1 MLFLFASISFA
12 QDWSVTIGEAVVQK
26 ATEELRAV
34 LDDNVQVEL
43 EELGLRAKS
52 LCSSIED
59 VQIAFRNDEDFQ
71 GPVRV
76 WASLFEDE
84 VLCQKI
90 QFQSRLKILARLPV
104 AEKSVIALEDVSIA
118 YADVRYDQLH
128 GTPIEG
134 TMGPWIART
143 NIRKMEPLTKER
155 VKLKPMNAEG
165 DRVTV
170 VLRKKGI
177 EIITKGKLLSDAQQ
191 NSRVRVFVLATST
204 VLDGI
209 LIKKDMIEVIGEKP

>member
-1 MLFLFASISFA
+1 MLFFFASLSFA
-12 QDWSVTIGEAVVQK
+12 QDWSAIIGEALIQQ

-34 LDDNVQVEL
+34 LDESVQVEL

-52 LCSSIED
+52 LCSSVEN
-59 VQIAFRNDEDFQ
+59 VQIAFRSDEDFQ
-71 GPVRV
+71 GPIRV
-76 WASLFEDE
+76 WASLFEND

-104 AEKSVIALEDVSIA
+104 AQKSVVAQEDVSIS

-128 GTPIEG
+128 GTPISN
-134 TMGPWIART
+134 TTVPWIART

-155 VKLKPMNAEG
+155 VKLKPMNSEG
-165 DRVTV
+165 DHVTV

-177 EIITKGKLLSDAQQ
+177 EIVTKGKLLSDAQQ
-191 NSRVRVFVLATST
+191 NSRVRVFVLATNT

-209 LIKKDMIEVIGEKP
+209 LIRKDMIEVIGEKP

>member
-1 MLFLFASISFA
+1 M
-12 QDWSVTIGEAVVQK
+12 
-26 ATEELRAV
+26 
-34 LDDNVQVEL
+34 
-43 EELGLRAKS
+43 
-52 LCSSIED
+52 
-59 VQIAFRNDEDFQ
+59 
-71 GPVRV
+71 
-76 WASLFEDE
+76 
-84 VLCQKI
+84 LCQKI

-104 AEKSVIALEDVSIA
+104 AKSSVVALEDVSIS

-134 TMGPWIART
+134 ASGPWIART

-177 EIITKGKLLSDAQQ
+177 EIITKGKLLSDAQK

-209 LIKKDMIEVIGEKP
+209 LIKKDMIEVTGEKP